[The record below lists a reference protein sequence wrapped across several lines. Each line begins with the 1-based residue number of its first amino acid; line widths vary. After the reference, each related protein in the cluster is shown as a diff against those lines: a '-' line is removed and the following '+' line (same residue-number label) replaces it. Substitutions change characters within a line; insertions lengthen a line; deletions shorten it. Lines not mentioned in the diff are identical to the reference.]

1 MELKMESF
9 DILDQELKNA
19 YHKKADELGISRS
32 QFIRDS
38 IQMKLNY
45 IEDSENT
52 LIHFIKAEKAINKFK
67 YTENDYCT
75 KNKELNTWL
84 IPDDTKGRKC
94 TKISCQNEECLSN
107 AVMIN
112 VLRKHLLEDGKWK
125 DKKTYDA
132 FSQKHYDNMKLPGT
146 IQDEEY
152 INIIESWLLDLM
164 GRYNLKK

>member
-1 MELKMESF
+1 MESF
-9 DILDQELKNA
+9 DIGESLAQELKEKS
-19 YHKKADELGISRS
+19 HELGISKS
-32 QFIRDS
+32 QFMRDAL
-38 IQMKLNY
+38 QMKLNH
-45 IEDSENT
+45 IEDS
-52 LIHFIKAEKAINKFK
+52 LSAFDHVIKAEKAINKFK

-164 GRYNLKK
+164 GRYNLK

>member
-1 MELKMESF
+1 MESF
-9 DILDQELKNA
+9 DIGESLAKELKE
-19 YHKKADELGISRS
+19 KSDELGISKS
-32 QFIRDS
+32 QFMRDAL
-38 IQMKLNY
+38 QMKLND
-45 IEDSENT
+45 IEDS
-52 LIHFIKAEKAINKFK
+52 LSAFDYVIKAEKAINKFK

-112 VLRKHLLEDGKWK
+112 VLRKHLLEEGKWK

-152 INIIESWLLDLM
+152 ISIIESWLLDLM
-164 GRYNLKK
+164 GRYNL

>member
-1 MELKMESF
+1 MESF
-9 DILDQELKNA
+9 DIGESLAKELKE
-19 YHKKADELGISRS
+19 KSDELGISKS
-32 QFIRDS
+32 QFMRDAL
-38 IQMKLNY
+38 QMKLND
-45 IEDSENT
+45 IEDS
-52 LIHFIKAEKAINKFK
+52 LSAFDYVIKAEKAINKFK

-84 IPDDTKGRKC
+84 IPDDTKGNKC

-112 VLRKHLLEDGKWK
+112 VLRKHLLQDGKWK

-152 INIIESWLLDLM
+152 INIIETWLLDLM
-164 GRYNLKK
+164 GRYNLK

>member
-1 MELKMESF
+1 MESF
-9 DILDQELKNA
+9 DIGESLAQELKE
-19 YHKKADELGISRS
+19 KSLELGISKS
-32 QFIRDS
+32 QFMREAL
-38 IQMKLNY
+38 QEKLNY
-45 IEDSENT
+45 IDDS
-52 LIHFIKAEKAINKFK
+52 LSAFDHVIKAEKAINKFK

-112 VLRKHLLEDGKWK
+112 VLRKHLLKAGKWK
-125 DKKTYDA
+125 DKKTYDQ

-164 GRYNLKK
+164 GRYNLK